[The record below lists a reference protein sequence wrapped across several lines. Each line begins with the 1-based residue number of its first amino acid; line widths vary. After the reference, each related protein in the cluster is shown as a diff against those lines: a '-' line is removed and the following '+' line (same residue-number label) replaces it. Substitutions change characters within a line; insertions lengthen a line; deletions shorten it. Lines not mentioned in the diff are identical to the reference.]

1 MASLQAKCKLGWT
14 CHDLGHDAG
23 LLERL
28 EKEVEDAGDGD
39 DEDELHAEQRQRLLQ
54 WAASLEDV
62 PPGARGLRD
71 HVAVD
76 AVVHRP
82 CVSAGAEYCPA
93 PLSSSGCV
101 FHGGLRGGV
110 EMELETEKGRGM
122 NDMSKKF

>member
-1 MASLQAKCKLGWT
+1 
-14 CHDLGHDAG
+14 
-23 LLERL
+23 
-28 EKEVEDAGDGD
+28 
-39 DEDELHAEQRQRLLQ
+39 LQ

-82 CVSAGAEYCPA
+82 CVSASADDCPA
-93 PLSSSGCV
+93 PLSSGCV
-101 FHGGLRGGV
+101 LHGGLHGGV
-110 EMELETEKGRGM
+110 EMERETEKGRGM